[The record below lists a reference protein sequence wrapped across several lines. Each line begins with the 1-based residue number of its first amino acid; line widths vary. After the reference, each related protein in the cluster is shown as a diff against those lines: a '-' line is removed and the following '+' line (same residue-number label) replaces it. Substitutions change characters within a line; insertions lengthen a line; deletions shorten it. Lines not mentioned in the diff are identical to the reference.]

1 MSLVCLIVE
10 VYPEAMSN
18 PNPKASLGV
27 LLVDDHAVVRQGL
40 RMFLATDEGLY
51 VVGEAENG
59 QEALDRVAQLQPDV
73 VLMDLLMPVM
83 DGVSA
88 ISQIKTRFP
97 EVEVIALTSVL
108 EDQLVVEA
116 MHAGATGYLLKD
128 TYPEQLVEAIHAA
141 GRGEVRLHPE
151 AAKRLSREVRTPE
164 MRETLTPR
172 ETEILRMVGRG
183 MSNKRIA
190 QQLELSELTVKTH
203 VSNLLSKLGLASRTQ
218 AALFAIKEGLIGL
231 E

>member
-1 MSLVCLIVE
+1 MSLVSLTAT
-10 VYPEAMSN
+10 VYPETMSH
-18 PNPKASLGV
+18 PGPKASLGV

-40 RMFLATDEGLY
+40 RMFLATDEGLQ

-59 QEALDRVAQLQPDV
+59 QEALEKVAVLHPDV

-83 DGVSA
+83 DGVQA
-88 ISQIKTRFP
+88 TRQIKARFP

-108 EDQLVVEA
+108 DDRLVTEA
-116 MHAGATGYLLKD
+116 IHAGATGYLLKD
-128 TYPEQLVEAIHAA
+128 THPEELVEAIHAA

-151 AAKRLSREVRTPE
+151 AAKRLAQEVRTAE

-172 ETEILRMVGRG
+172 ETEILRLVGRG
-183 MSNKRIA
+183 LSNKRIA

-203 VSNLLSKLGLASRTQ
+203 VSNLLSKLGLSSRTQ
-218 AALFAIKEGLIGL
+218 AALFAIREGLIGL